1 MATSPY
7 SDGSSRTPKHAKHAA
22 KPATSPGPGHD
33 AAQRRSGVGRRLRP
47 VNGSAP
53 LDVASTPE
61 PVDGVTVPDGAPR
74 PIGVDPSETGAFST
88 LASGE
93 GAVIHDRGS
102 ASEAASAARKNF
114 RRGTSARMHRGKR
127 PQVASRQVGGTRVSR
142 PVVIGLGVAAVCVVV
157 VLAVVV
163 IGALH
168 TVPTSLQ
175 GGADDAPVRVEQT
188 QDDQGQGIEYGG
200 FVYSVRQNDDGAGY
214 SFVRTQSTGGE
225 PQVLFQLQGTP
236 VTVVLYNGAF
246 LIPQN
251 LGDSWNVISWV
262 MGDGSVDAVLAR
274 EDGTPVEGG
283 GTVSSAK
290 LDGSNLVL
298 SFDNNVTDTVAL
310 Q

>member
-1 MATSPY
+1 MATNPY

-22 KPATSPGPGHD
+22 KPATSPGPGR
-33 AAQRRSGVGRRLRP
+33 AGTRRQSQGGRRIRP
-47 VNGSAP
+47 AADVAP
-53 LDVASTPE
+53 LDVASA
-61 PVDGVTVPDGAPR
+61 PVAADDVAVHDAAPR

-114 RRGTSARMHRGKR
+114 RRGGSARMRQGKR
-127 PQVASRQVGGTRVSR
+127 PQVASRQGGGARVSR
-142 PVVIGLGVAAVCVVV
+142 PVVIGLGVAAICVVV

-163 IGALH
+163 IGALN
-168 TVPTSLQ
+168 TVPTSLE
-175 GGADDAPVRVEQT
+175 GGSGDASVRVEQT

-200 FVYSVRQNDDGAGY
+200 FIYSVRQNADGAGY

-225 PQVLFQLQGTP
+225 PQALFQLQGTP

-262 MGDGSVDAVLAR
+262 MGDGSVDAVLTR

-298 SFDNNVTDTVAL
+298 SFDNGVTDTVAL